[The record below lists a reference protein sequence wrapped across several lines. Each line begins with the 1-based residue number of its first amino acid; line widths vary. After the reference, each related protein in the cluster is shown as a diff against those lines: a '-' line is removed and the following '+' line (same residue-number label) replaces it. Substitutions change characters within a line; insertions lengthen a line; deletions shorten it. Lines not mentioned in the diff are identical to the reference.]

1 MAQAAPGEEPA
12 DAVHWGALVRVIA
25 FGIVAVALGVAIVLG
40 QPLSIMHLGLV
51 LVFGGLVPGALP
63 AAVALVREA
72 RRGPGDAGGSGGK
85 DAR

>member
-63 AAVALVREA
+63 PAVALLREA
-72 RRGPGDAGGSGGK
+72 WRGPAEGGASGGK